1 MGRRGRLVAI
11 SVMLASIALAA
22 CGGGGG
28 SSDPTVLRAG
38 QIDIKLPEGYKVV
51 GNKVVDETATTT
63 PAVTAPPDTAEPDT
77 AAPDTKAPDTKS
89 GSKSDTA
96 TTRANGTTPTTRAG
110 ATATTKPST
119 STIPLSSSSNP
130 QSDMMTSF
138 GKFRACLDRDGVTF
152 IGGPDQSNPDSPT
165 NDPDYLKSLSKC
177 AAESNIVE
185 ALKSAQSAQDSLTP
199 AQIKTQNKN
208 YLKWRK
214 CMIGRGWK
222 IPEPKPDAQGRLI
235 TFGTGTSGSGSASAT
250 GGIVGPD
257 GKDLLTSKDLSEC
270 SAKVGASISK

>member
-1 MGRRGRLVAI
+1 MRRRGLLVAVG
-11 SVMLASIALAA
+11 VMLAAGALAA

-51 GNKVVDETATTT
+51 GNKVVDGTATTT
-63 PAVTAPPDTAEPDT
+63 PAAT
-77 AAPDTKAPDTKS
+77 AAPGTATPATKAPDTKS
-89 GSKSDTA
+89 TPTPTKADGSTA
-96 TTRANGTTPTTRAG
+96 TTRAG
-110 ATATTKPST
+110 ATATTKPSST
-119 STIPLSSSSNP
+119 TIPLSSSSNP

-138 GKFRACLDRDGVTF
+138 GKFHACLDRDGVTF

-199 AQIKTQNKN
+199 AQIKTQNKQ

-235 TFGTGTSGSGSASAT
+235 TFGTGTSSGSGSSSGSAT

>member
-1 MGRRGRLVAI
+1 MRRRGLLVAVG
-11 SVMLASIALAA
+11 VMLAAVALAA

-63 PAVTAPPDTAEPDT
+63 PPAT
-77 AAPDTKAPDTKS
+77 AAPDTKSSTAPTKAD
-89 GSKSDTA
+89 GSTA
-96 TTRANGTTPTTRAG
+96 TTRAG

-119 STIPLSSSSNP
+119 TTIPLSGSSNP

-138 GKFRACLDRDGVTF
+138 GKFRACLDRDGVAF

-199 AQIKTQNKN
+199 AQIKQQNKQ

-235 TFGTGTSGSGSASAT
+235 TFGTGTSGSSSGSSSGSAT

>member
-1 MGRRGRLVAI
+1 MGRRGLLAAVG
-11 SVMLASIALAA
+11 VMLATVALAA

-51 GNKVVDETATTT
+51 GNKVVDETATTA
-63 PAVTAPPDTAEPDT
+63 PAVTAAPDT
-77 AAPDTKAPDTKS
+77 AAPDTKADT
-89 GSKSDTA
+89 KSDTA
-96 TTRANGTTPTTRAG
+96 TTKADGTTATTRVG
-110 ATATTKPST
+110 ATASTKPSGT
-119 STIPLSSSSNP
+119 TIPLSSSSNP
-130 QSDMMTSF
+130 QSDMMSAF

-199 AQIKTQNKN
+199 EQIKTQNKN

-235 TFGTGTSGSGSASAT
+235 TFGTGTSGSGSGSSSGSAT

>member
-1 MGRRGRLVAI
+1 MGRRGLLVAI

-63 PAVTAPPDTAEPDT
+63 PAVN
-77 AAPDTKAPDTKS
+77 AAPDTKAPDTKAPDSQS